1 MPNKD
6 MIKAR
11 KQFVGANRGSGK
23 SDAQLRRKFFVK
35 TRLEEMRSAGKT
47 VDAGTRK
54 RLVERYKSGN
64 VKRAEFYA
72 GGEKER
78 AKRRSAG
85 EAKPAAAASRP
96 ASKPTVGTSMATA
109 NAKGGTLV
117 KGSKAGAAGAR
128 VAEGRKY
135 GTPEIAA
142 SKKKSMQSQ
151 NPSSRNRRT
160 AYGSPESAL
169 SAAKARKA
177 ATAKKSSKAK

>member
-23 SDAQLRRKFFVK
+23 SDVQLRRKFFVK

-85 EAKPAAAASRP
+85 ETKPAAAPSRP
-96 ASKPTVGTSMATA
+96 SYKPTGTTEATA
-109 NAKGGTLV
+109 KATGGTLV

-128 VAEGRKY
+128 IAEGRKY
-135 GTPEIAA
+135 GSPEIAA

-169 SAAKARKA
+169 SAAAARKA
-177 ATAKKSSKAK
+177 AAAKKSSKAK